1 MILMPALRPT
11 TVPDYIAAAPP
22 AGQKHLR
29 RMRAILRK
37 AAPKAQECIKWNQ
50 PFYVEPRF
58 LFAFTAYKAH
68 LSFAPVLSA
77 MKKFEKELVELST
90 TKNTIKIPYD
100 EPFPD
105 DLVRAIAEYC
115 VRSVSERE
123 DDAFWEPGSEQG

>member
-1 MILMPALRPT
+1 MPTSKPATIPE
-11 TVPDYIAAAPP
+11 YIAAAPP

-37 AAPKAQECIKWNQ
+37 AAPQAQEAIKWNQ

-68 LSFAPVLSA
+68 LSFAPVQSA
-77 MKKFEKELVELST
+77 MEEFREELAELST

-105 DLVRAIAEYC
+105 DLIRAIAEYC
-115 VRSVSERE
+115 VRSV
-123 DDAFWEPGSEQG
+123 